1 MKIVELDAHSV
12 NPGDL
17 SWDGIKEL
25 GELQLYDRTAPEEVI
40 DRAKDADAIL
50 INKINITEDVI
61 KSLPKLRYIGEMA
74 TGYNNI
80 DIKAAA
86 NSGITV
92 TNIPSYSTDSVAQLV
107 FAHILNVASHVDHYA
122 RETRQGVWSRNQD
135 FCYWNTP
142 LIELAGKSI
151 GIVGLGHIGMRVA
164 GIAHCFG
171 MQVTAVTSKDR
182 QGLPEWIRKATLDG
196 MLSSSDIIT
205 LHCPLTSDNLHM
217 INAEAIALTR
227 C

>member
-164 GIAHCFG
+164 DRPLLRNAGDCRDQQGQAGPAGVDPQGDTRRHALFLRHYHPPLSAHL
-171 MQVTAVTSKDR
+171 R
-182 QGLPEWIRKATLDG
+182 QPPHD
-196 MLSSSDIIT
+196 
-205 LHCPLTSDNLHM
+205 
-217 INAEAIALTR
+217 
-227 C
+227 